1 MSSNFEFGKFYFYFS
16 LMICFMLLSK
26 FGLDYYLYRY
36 IIIIFIISSDGFELL
51 VFLLSFLAVNKYFFK
66 KKKKL

>member
-1 MSSNFEFGKFYFYFS
+1 
-16 LMICFMLLSK
+16 MLLSK

-66 KKKKL
+66 NNNNYECILETGEQWRQ

>member
-51 VFLLSFLAVNKYFFK
+51 VFLLSFLAVNKYFF
-66 KKKKL
+66 